1 MLKCL
6 VDMLQDCS
14 ALGLAVCG
22 GHLAVAQC
30 LLLAGANVT
39 AKGPKYHVRPL
50 FFLSFPLFWATL
62 LLLLHETF
70 RPDQETALTACHV

>member
-1 MLKCL
+1 MHCTLKCP

-50 FFLSFPLFWATL
+50 FFLSFPHVRATL
-62 LLLLHETF
+62 LLLLHGIVPT
-70 RPDQETALTACHV
+70 DQETLP